1 MTNKKGKVESKEA
14 SATGKHTYWHI
25 QVWTQALKAARKEL
39 KATGPRGGRRKDPG
53 EEDLRHEHQ
62 GSPPEAPS
70 GGLRGGA
77 KN

>member
-1 MTNKKGKVESKEA
+1 MTNKKEKVELKEA
-14 SATGKHTYWHI
+14 SATGKHIHWRI
-25 QVWTQALKAARKEL
+25 QAWTLASKAARKEL
-39 KATGPRGGRRKDPG
+39 KATGPRGGRRRYPG

-77 KN
+77 KD